1 MIYSINEKE
10 LYDLSVSTGFS
21 SSLLPKHC
29 NDFVKRIGIK
39 MISEDGTNF
48 LQGFASTDLTLNKD
62 HSPFFI
68 WVHPACINTNFSE
81 VLKENLENE
90 YNRITYNEKGDLEK
104 DMSKIKNKRKNQKK
118 LEKKFKNAKISYEK
132 PVVSNNLSD
141 VIGKSKCNHIN
152 KENTE
157 TTEEFIAR
165 TVDNF
170 EEKMNKPEN
179 LDIIHLTNDDDINK
193 MINKIGD
200 SLAELPSLM
209 KSHVS
214 LLVSLVK
221 DNKDNVIA
229 FACADTYNVAKSVGI
244 KFINIYVNE
253 KEQNKGLATAVVND
267 LEKFSSEF
275 VKEHKDLYPEDNI
288 TFIANAVGKDKD
300 IVAKIFEKMNFNLDG
315 TSRGRISY
323 SKEI

>member
-21 SSLLPKHC
+21 SSLLPEHC
-29 NDFVKRIGIK
+29 NNFAKRIGIK

-48 LQGFASTDLTLNKD
+48 LQGFASTDLTSNED

-68 WVHPACINTNFSE
+68 WVHPACINTNFSD

-90 YNRITYNEKGDLEK
+90 YNRITHDEKGDLEE

-118 LEKKFKNAKISYEK
+118 LEKKFKNAKVSYKK

-141 VIGKSKCNHIN
+141 VIGKSQCNHIET
-152 KENTE
+152 KDTE
-157 TTEEFIAR
+157 TAEEFIDRVAG
-165 TVDNF
+165 DFN
-170 EEKMNKPEN
+170 EKMNKPED
-179 LDIIHLTNDDDINK
+179 LDIVRFTNDNDIIK
-193 MINKIGD
+193 TINEIGD
-200 SLAELPSLM
+200 PLAELPSLM
-209 KSHVS
+209 KSHVLLLTS
-214 LLVSLVK
+214 LIK
-221 DNKDNVIA
+221 DNKGNVIA

-244 KFINIYVNE
+244 KFINIYVDE
-253 KEQNKGLATAVVND
+253 KERNKGLATAVTKD

-275 VKEHKDLYPEDNI
+275 VKDHKDLYPEENI
-288 TFIANAVGKDKD
+288 TFIANAVGKDKS
-300 IVAKIFEKMNFNLDG
+300 IVAKIFDKMNFNLDG